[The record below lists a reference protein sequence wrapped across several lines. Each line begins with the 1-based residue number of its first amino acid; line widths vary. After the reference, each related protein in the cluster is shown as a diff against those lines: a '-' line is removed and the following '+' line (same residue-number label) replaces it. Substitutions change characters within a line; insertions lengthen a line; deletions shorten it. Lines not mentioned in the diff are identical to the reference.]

1 MDFEAWPKETMDE
14 AGGDSGRKTSEAN
27 RIAVMFAVG
36 VLCKTKPELITMI
49 RDMGEELTLSLL
61 KQFAAS
67 QDSLRAG
74 LEMLDGHHARPA
86 CSPAALCGVRRSV
99 AVA

>member
-14 AGGDSGRKTSEAN
+14 AGGDSGRKTSEPN

-74 LEMLDGHHARPA
+74 LEMLEGAEAR
-86 CSPAALCGVRRSV
+86 LCCAGSV
-99 AVA
+99 LELEG